1 VKIVGSEPEPIEI
14 TPQRVRDFLKKE
26 RFESDTSEAFEIPGI
41 STGLAVTAFG
51 GDILFIEATRMKGKG
66 QLTLT
71 GQLGDVMR
79 ESAQIAHSFVRSKA
93 TQLCIDT
100 AGFEET
106 DLHIHVPAG
115 AIPKDGPSAGVA
127 MIMAIASLF
136 SGRPVH
142 SDVGMTGE
150 VTLRGRVLPVGGIKT
165 KVLAAHRAGLKKVIL
180 PKRNERDLED
190 VPDEVRNDL
199 EFVLVE
205 RIDEALEVG
214 LLACVAGAEL
224 DMAAN
229 S

>member
-1 VKIVGSEPEPIEI
+1 MFKHVNVGDNII
-14 TPQRVRDFLKKE
+14 
-26 RFESDTSEAFEIPGI
+26 G
-41 STGLAVTAFG
+41 TGC
-51 GDILFIEATRMKGKG
+51 I
-66 QLTLT
+66 
-71 GQLGDVMR
+71 VMR
-79 ESAQIAHSFVRSKA
+79 ESAQIAYSFVRSKA
-93 TQLCIDT
+93 AQLCIDT

-190 VPDEVRNDL
+190 IPDEVRNDL
-199 EFVLVE
+199 EFLLVE

-214 LLACVAGAEL
+214 LLPCLEHADL